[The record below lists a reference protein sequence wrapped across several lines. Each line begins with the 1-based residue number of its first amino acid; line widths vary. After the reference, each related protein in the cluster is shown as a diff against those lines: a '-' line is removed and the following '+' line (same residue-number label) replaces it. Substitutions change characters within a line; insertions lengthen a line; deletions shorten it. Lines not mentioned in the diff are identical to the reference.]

1 VNVEN
6 LDGHSTIRLGA
17 GLDFF
22 SGPLDTFHGSR
33 NSTATFAVDGGQGRD
48 RLVGGPAAD
57 SLDGGTGADT
67 LEGAGGAD
75 TLTGGAGSDTAVFGT
90 LTPDPD
96 HDAGPISVTLDGQ
109 RNDGSAG
116 QDALVGSDVE
126 NATILFTSPPGD
138 DVLVGNDGP
147 NVLVG
152 PGAVQGLG
160 GNDTLVT
167 DNYYPDAGKL
177 LDGGDGDDPIG
188 ALAADPDGA
197 SALLRRASCAG
208 PAPTSCSRTRR
219 RPPTASAP
227 TSACAC
233 SARAR
238 SAARASSAPAS
249 TAPTRADACSAC

>member
-1 VNVEN
+1 MNVEN

-57 SLDGGTGADT
+57 SL
-67 LEGAGGAD
+67 EGAGGAD

-96 HDAGPISVTLDGQ
+96 HDAGPISVTLDGH

-126 NATILFTSPPGD
+126 NATILFTSPPG
-138 DVLVGNDGP
+138 
-147 NVLVG
+147 
-152 PGAVQGLG
+152 
-160 GNDTLVT
+160 
-167 DNYYPDAGKL
+167 
-177 LDGGDGDDPIG
+177 
-188 ALAADPDGA
+188 
-197 SALLRRASCAG
+197 R
-208 PAPTSCSRTRR
+208 
-219 RPPTASAP
+219 
-227 TSACAC
+227 
-233 SARAR
+233 
-238 SAARASSAPAS
+238 
-249 TAPTRADACSAC
+249 